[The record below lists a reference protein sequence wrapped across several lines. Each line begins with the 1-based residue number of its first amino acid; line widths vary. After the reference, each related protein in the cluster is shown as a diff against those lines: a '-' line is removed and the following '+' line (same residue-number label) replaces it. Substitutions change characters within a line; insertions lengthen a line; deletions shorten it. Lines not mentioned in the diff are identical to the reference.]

1 MTQANFMQGQKL
13 EAPLVGNRISNSP
26 MQMIPSKLTRKQ
38 ILQMQLANQ
47 QQLPQVDQTRK
58 KPKTGNENQY
68 FKAVQQQQLYQSNP
82 QNVEPGHI
90 VFQNENFTGQKP
102 YSP

>member
-1 MTQANFMQGQKL
+1 MTQANFMQGQKI

-47 QQLPQVDQTRK
+47 Q
-58 KPKTGNENQY
+58 
-68 FKAVQQQQLYQSNP
+68 
-82 QNVEPGHI
+82 
-90 VFQNENFTGQKP
+90 
-102 YSP
+102 